1 MRILQINSVC
11 GVTGTG
17 HIVADLYDAAVARG
31 HECMIAY
38 GEHKYQNDPGS
49 MSVIEIGCLLDCQKH
64 ALLTRLWDM
73 QGFGSRKATQRFLR
87 IVDDYQP
94 DVIHLHNL
102 HGYYMNIELLFDYV
116 KKRKIRVIWTLHDC
130 WPFTGH
136 CVHFQNVGCEKWKE
150 GCHDCPQT
158 RQYPSSLW
166 MDRSTKNYLEKKE
179 IFTGVEDM
187 TLLVPSRWMEERVRQ
202 SFLQDYKIQV
212 VYNGIDLSVYKP
224 EHSNFRQKYGLEG
237 QYIVLGVANVW
248 VERKGLGI
256 FLELAKML
264 GEEYSIVLVGLSAE
278 QIAQMPPGVLGL
290 PRTDNP
296 LQLAQIYTAADVFV
310 NPSREETFGLTVAEA
325 MACGT
330 WPIVYADTACAEVV
344 KQGCGQ
350 SVQGDLQELKEA
362 IQAARRNRGT
372 MENIEEFAQFFSKE
386 RFGEEILAIYEGQ
399 GKRKN
404 EGICVYGCL

>member
-17 HIVADLYDAAVARG
+17 RIVADLYDAAIAHG

-38 GEHKYQNDPGS
+38 GEHKYQNNPGS
-49 MSVIEIGCLLDCQKH
+49 MQTLEIGCLFDCQKH

-73 QGFGSRKATQRFLR
+73 QGFGSRKATQRFLEK
-87 IVDDYQP
+87 VDAYQP

-102 HGYYMNIELLFDYV
+102 HGYYMNIELLFQYL
-116 KKRKIRVIWTLHDC
+116 KQRKIRVIWTLHDC

-136 CVHFQNVGCEKWKE
+136 CVHFQNVGCERWKE

-166 MDRSTKNYLEKKE
+166 RDRSYKNYLEKRE

-187 TLLVPSRWMEERVRQ
+187 TLLLPSRWMEERVCQ
-202 SFLQDYKIQV
+202 SFLQHYKMQV
-212 VYNGIDLSVYKP
+212 VYNGIDLDIYKP
-224 EHSNFRQKYGLEG
+224 EPSSFRQKYGLEN

-248 VERKGLGI
+248 VERKGLAT
-256 FLELAKML
+256 FLELAKTL
-264 GEEYSIVLVGLSAE
+264 GKEYSIVLVGLNAE
-278 QIAQMPPGVLGL
+278 QIAQMPQGILGL
-290 PRTDNP
+290 PRTDNA

-330 WPIVYADTACAEVV
+330 WPIVYAGTACAEVV
-344 KQGCGQ
+344 EQGAGQ
-350 SVQGDLQELKEA
+350 VVDGDIRELREA
-362 IQAARRNRGT
+362 IQAHRDQGT
-372 MENIEEFAQFFSKE
+372 IENMEAYAKVFSKE
-386 RFGEEILAIYEGQ
+386 RFGEEILAIYEG
-399 GKRKN
+399 K
-404 EGICVYGCL
+404 EG